1 MGAYT
6 PNAQVWYPDGTDTAE
21 LNTLL
26 ATLASSLENGLGA
39 RMTAQENLVSAVLAI
54 PNNSSFP
61 AIAANTDTTL
71 NFQVTSFGYNTGN
84 MTLSNGVLT
93 IVTPGIYFVS
103 STITFQDHSS
113 YYSHSIKINGV
124 EKVRGFSNKP
134 NGGAFQYSA
143 QTSVVKLA
151 AGDTV
156 ATVVNSSTN
165 AGAVRDVSAAGNVMT
180 CTLLKPL

>member
-26 ATLASSLENGLGA
+26 STLASSIENGLGA

-54 PNNSSFP
+54 PNNSVLP
-61 AIAANTDTTL
+61 ALAANTDVTP
-71 NFQVTSFGYNTGN
+71 NFVVTSFGYNTGN

-93 IVTPGIYFVS
+93 IVTPGVYFVS
-103 STITFQDHSS
+103 STMTFQDHSS
-113 YYSHSIKINGV
+113 YYEHAVMIAGV
-124 EKVRGFSNKP
+124 EKVRGFTYKP

-143 QTSVVKLA
+143 QTSVVKLN

-156 ATVVNSSTN
+156 ATRVKANTN
-165 AGAVRDVSAAGNVMT
+165 AGAIRDVSAAGNVMT